1 MRTSFR
7 VHIIHVLIFYYIV
20 KYETSTRSFFFVILD
35 TFNGRNFFWT
45 NVRNFFKVHNYRFY
59 TIASKKE
66 KKHFLILVDI
76 FLFFLF
82 MFLRVTMVKPL

>member
-7 VHIIHVLIFYYIV
+7 AHIIHVLIFYYIV
-20 KYETSTRSFFFVILD
+20 KYETSTQSFFFVIID
-35 TFNGRNFFWT
+35 VFYGRNFFWT
-45 NVRNFFKVHNYRFY
+45 NFRNFFKVHNYRFF

-76 FLFFLF
+76 FLFFLL
-82 MFLRVTMVKPL
+82 MFLRVTIVKPL

>member
-20 KYETSTRSFFFVILD
+20 KYETSTQSFFFVILD
-35 TFNGRNFFWT
+35 IFNGRNFFWT
-45 NVRNFFKVHNYRFY
+45 NVRNFFKVQNYRFY

>member
-20 KYETSTRSFFFVILD
+20 KYETSTQSFFFVIID
-35 TFNGRNFFWT
+35 VFYGRNFFWT
-45 NVRNFFKVHNYRFY
+45 NFRNFFKVHNYRFY